1 MWDRGKLTS
10 SNPMCLPS
18 RGSKPICLSSNPMN
32 VVIDQRSQT
41 IIIFSE
47 TKLQSKA
54 NSRTKWW
61 TNMMIRTRQALI
73 KSAQRDSCSLWC
85 RGAQAF
91 CKQTCLERMLNLKS
105 QGKIRTPIKA
115 IRWSMTKCNKNF
127 SWITPAQ
134 TKMVSKTKTR
144 KDIKSRSPLTSKVAT
159 IREA

>member
-10 SNPMCLPS
+10 SNQMCLPS

-91 CKQTCLERMLNLKS
+91 CKQTCQEKMLNL
-105 QGKIRTPIKA
+105 PIKA
-115 IRWSMTKCNKNF
+115 IRWSMTECNKNF
-127 SWITPAQ
+127 SLITPAQ
-134 TKMVSKTKTR
+134 TKKAPKTKTR
-144 KDIKSRSPLTSKVAT
+144 KAIKSRSPLTSKVAT
-159 IREA
+159 IREL